1 MRLTER
7 VVKDLVESFSAPTP
21 TPGGG
26 SASALTAGLGASL
39 LLMVAR
45 MPKSR
50 HNTDDERAAL
60 GRAGASLTALRDALI
75 QLVDRDSDAYDAVVS
90 AYRLPKTTDD
100 EKARRRA
107 AIAAA
112 LGQATEVPLEIMR
125 ISSEVLAE
133 GEHVARYG
141 IRAAASDVGVG
152 LELTAAGLRGAALN
166 VHTNLENLKDRD
178 YVDRTADTAAR
189 VAASAEASRRRATE
203 LLKG

>member
-26 SASALTAGLGASL
+26 SASALTSGLGASL

-50 HNTDDERAAL
+50 HNTDDEREAL

-90 AYRLPKTTDD
+90 AYRLPKATDD
-100 EKARRRA
+100 EKARRTA

-125 ISSEVLAE
+125 ISSQVLAE
-133 GEHVARYG
+133 GERVARYG
-141 IRAAASDVGVG
+141 NRAAASDVGVG

-166 VHTNLENLKDRD
+166 VHTNLETLKDRD

>member
-7 VVKDLVESFSAPTP
+7 MVKDLVESFSAPTP

-50 HNTDDERAAL
+50 HNSADEREAL
-60 GRAGASLTALRDALI
+60 GRAGASLTVLRDALI
-75 QLVDRDSDAYDAVVS
+75 QLVDRDSEAYDAVVA
-90 AYRLPKTTDD
+90 AYRLPKAGEAERT
-100 EKARRRA
+100 RRTE

-112 LGQATEVPLEIMR
+112 LEHATDVPLEIMR
-125 ISSEVLAE
+125 TSADVLAE
-133 GEHVARYG
+133 GELVARYG
-141 IRAAASDVGVG
+141 NRAAASDVGVA

-166 VHTNLENLKDRD
+166 VHTNLEGLKDRR
-178 YVDRTADTAAR
+178 YVDRVADTAAR
-189 VAASAEASRRRATE
+189 MAERAEGSRRRATE